1 MLATTA
7 SRWVRVP
14 LVIVVG
20 LAVQTTFFADMQ
32 PFDALADIM
41 VLLAITAGAVAGPR
55 DGALCGFVTGL
66 AYDFVLRT
74 PFGLSALSYALA
86 GYGAGYLQ
94 EWMSSARWW
103 LASLVVGA
111 ASAVA
116 IVGYAVIGTV
126 FGLKDAVNPHLVTV
140 MAVVGVVNAVLA
152 VPALWVQR
160 WALLGRQQRTV

>member
-14 LVIVVG
+14 LVILLA

-55 DGALCGFVTGL
+55 DGAVYGFITGL

-74 PFGLSALSYALA
+74 PFGLSALTYALV

-94 EWMSSARWW
+94 QWMSVARWW

-116 IVGYAVIGTV
+116 MAGYAVIGTV
-126 FGLKDAVNPHLVTV
+126 FGLKDAVNPHLITV

-152 VPALWVQR
+152 MPALWVQR
-160 WALLGRQQRTV
+160 WALLSRRERTA

>member
-14 LVIVVG
+14 LVI
-20 LAVQTTFFADMQ
+20 LAALVVQTTFFADMQ

-55 DGALCGFVTGL
+55 DGAVYGFVAGL

-74 PFGLSALSYALA
+74 PFGLSALTYALA

-94 EWMSSARWW
+94 QWMSVARWW
-103 LASLVVGA
+103 MASLVVGA

-116 IVGYAVIGTV
+116 IAGYAVIGTV
-126 FGLKDAVNPHLVTV
+126 FGLKDAVNPHLITV

-152 VPALWVQR
+152 MPLLWVQR
-160 WALLGRQQRTV
+160 WALLGRSRTA